1 MFQKLIVLS
10 AITQGTEAAL
20 QFGGCPKVNLVAPFN
35 AAGLQG
41 KWYTTHID
49 WQFPMTIG
57 A

>member
-1 MFQKLIVLS
+1 MFQKLIVVTAL
-10 AITQGTEAAL
+10 TQGTEAAM
-20 QFGGCPKVNLVAPFN
+20 QFGKCPKVNLVAPFN

>member
-1 MFQKLIVLS
+1 MFEKLIVL
-10 AITQGTEAAL
+10 AALAQGTEAAM
-20 QFGGCPKVNLVAPFN
+20 QFGGCPKVKLAAPFD

-49 WQFPMTIG
+49 WQYPMTIG